1 MARFDRQ
8 AHQRSGAPHGD
19 IPACGLRHAAVVGN
33 SGGSQGLF
41 KTVGD
46 DETPAAIARS
56 SHRRYGILLF
66 TGRTGE
72 LRQTFRK
79 GRGRKGSTMR
89 TAPIVLLIVAAALL
103 IQTPLLA
110 HHSSAAFDAGK
121 KVILKG
127 TVKEWV
133 YSNPHCMLLLDVKG
147 QDGQIVEWL
156 AETQPPASIFP
167 VGYRRDS
174 FKAGDQV
181 TITVEPFKDGRPY
194 GRIIGAVLADGKL
207 LGPATSPPSTAGAP
221 PQP

>member
-1 MARFDRQ
+1 M
-8 AHQRSGAPHGD
+8 RSG
-19 IPACGLRHAAVVGN
+19 
-33 SGGSQGLF
+33 
-41 KTVGD
+41 
-46 DETPAAIARS
+46 
-56 SHRRYGILLF
+56 
-66 TGRTGE
+66 
-72 LRQTFRK
+72 
-79 GRGRKGSTMR
+79 
-89 TAPIVLLIVAAALL
+89 PIVLLIVAVALL
-103 IQTPLLA
+103 IQPLLWA

-147 QDGQIVEWL
+147 QDGQIVQWL

-194 GRIIGAVLADGKL
+194 GRIIGAVLADGKI
-207 LGPATSPPSTAGAP
+207 LGPATSPPSTPGAA